1 MGFTFFWNPGICWSL
16 TRSRIK
22 VESAMDATISLDG

>member
-16 TRSRIK
+16 RLTESVDRII
-22 VESAMDATISLDG
+22 SAYD